1 MQIADQLLTRAL
13 SLALAPHRLN
23 NARSTITS
31 RSKSKS
37 MSKSK
42 KKTWLGVSGA
52 VLCLTAIAFAED
64 WNVVRPNNRP
74 YVTFGNVAQF
84 YQFPEYTRVSRTVS
98 LRSERRTIR
107 AQAGTSELSIN
118 GVRFFTHFPL
128 LNNNGEDLI
137 SVMDVSKIIEPVLR
151 PSRISRPE
159 KVETVILDPGHGGSD
174 QGASSSWGNEKMFTL
189 DVALAARRELIR
201 AGYRVEMTR
210 ATDTAVSLEERVNI
224 ANRFGRAVFVS
235 IHFNSSA
242 GGNGVESY
250 ALAPEGVTSN
260 MSSEHHVSAADVARH
275 AGNAQD
281 ERNIA
286 LTASIHAS
294 VLTRLAAFDRGVRH
308 ARFHVLR
315 DVKIPAVLVEGGF
328 LSSPSEGQKIS
339 TSYYRQRL
347 GAAIAQGIQNYNA
360 AVNYRTQ
367 GASFA
372 VAKVNVPLHTH
383 SITEPL
389 GTEAPIE
396 RKDHPPSISI
406 GGGD

>member
-1 MQIADQLLTRAL
+1 MRTR
-13 SLALAPHRLN
+13 
-23 NARSTITS
+23 
-31 RSKSKS
+31 
-37 MSKSK
+37 
-42 KKTWLGVSGA
+42 KTRTWRRIIFA
-52 VLCLTAIAFAED
+52 ALCLASSCAVSLAED

-74 YVTFGNVAQF
+74 YVSFANVAQF

-98 LRSERRTIR
+98 LRSEHRTIR

-118 GVRFFTHFPL
+118 GVRFLTHFPL
-128 LNNNGEDLI
+128 LNGSNEDLI
-137 SVMDVSKIIEPVLR
+137 SVMDVSKIIEPILR
-151 PSRISRPE
+151 PSRIQKSE
-159 KVETVILDPGHGGSD
+159 KIETVVLDPGHGGAD
-174 QGASSSWGNEKMFTL
+174 QGASSSWGSEKNFTL

-224 ANRFGRAVFVS
+224 ANRFSHAVFVS

-242 GGNGVESY
+242 GGAGVETF

-281 ERNIA
+281 EHNIA
-286 LTASIHAS
+286 LTASIHAM
-294 VLTRLAAFDRGVRH
+294 VLSRLAAFDRGVKH

-328 LSSPSEGQKIS
+328 ISDPAEGQRIS

-347 GAAIAQGIQNYNA
+347 GVAIAQGIQNYNA

-367 GASFA
+367 GTNFA
-372 VAKVNVPLHTH
+372 AAKVNLPPHTH
-383 SITEPL
+383 SISEPL
-389 GTEAPIE
+389 GIDAPIE
-396 RKDHPPSISI
+396 RRDHPPSISI
-406 GGGD
+406 NGGD

>member
-1 MQIADQLLTRAL
+1 
-13 SLALAPHRLN
+13 
-23 NARSTITS
+23 
-31 RSKSKS
+31 

-42 KKTWLGVSGA
+42 KKNWLGVLA
-52 VLCLTAIAFAED
+52 TALCLLLLAVAAPAED
-64 WNVVRPNNRP
+64 WTVLRPNNRP

-151 PSRISRPE
+151 PSRILRSE
-159 KVETVILDPGHGGSD
+159 KVETVVLDPGHGGSD
-174 QGASSSWGNEKMFTL
+174 QGASSSWGSEKFFTL

-210 ATDTAVSLEERVNI
+210 ATDTAVSLEDRVNF
-224 ANRFGRAVFVS
+224 ANRFSRAVFVS

-242 GGNGVESY
+242 GGAGVETF

-260 MSSEHHVSAADVARH
+260 MFSEHHVSASDVARH

-286 LTASIHAS
+286 LTASIHAT
-294 VLTRLAAFDRGVRH
+294 VLSRLAAFDRGVKH

-315 DVKIPAVLVEGGF
+315 DIKIPAVLVEGGF
-328 LSSPSEGQKIS
+328 ISNPVEGERIA

-347 GAAIAQGIQNYNA
+347 GAAIAQGVQNYNA

-367 GASFA
+367 GANFA
-372 VAKVNVPLHTH
+372 VAKVDLPPHARPI
-383 SITEPL
+383 SEPL
-389 GTEAPIE
+389 GADAPPE
-396 RKDHPPSISI
+396 QQNHHPPSISI
-406 GGGD
+406 SAGE

>member
-1 MQIADQLLTRAL
+1 MTADGAARRRYLG
-13 SLALAPHRLN
+13 RLN
-23 NARSTITS
+23 ATQFTITS
-31 RSKSKS
+31 RRMRITKRQRGFAF
-37 MSKSK
+37 
-42 KKTWLGVSGA
+42 TCI
-52 VLCLTAIAFAED
+52 CLLLAAAAFAED
-64 WNVVRPNNRP
+64 WTVVRPNNRP
-74 YVTFGNVAQF
+74 YVTFANVAQF

-107 AQAGTSELSIN
+107 AQAGTSEISIN
-118 GVRFFTHFPL
+118 GVRFFTDFPL
-128 LNNNGEDLI
+128 LNNNNEDLI

-151 PSRISRPE
+151 PSRIQNPE

-174 QGASSSWGNEKMFTL
+174 NGASSSFGSEKIFTL
-189 DVALAARRELIR
+189 DVALIARRELIR

-294 VLTRLAAFDRGVRH
+294 VLSRLAAFDRGVRH

-328 LSSPSEGQKIS
+328 LSDPSEGQRIA

-367 GASFA
+367 GANFA
-372 VAKVNVPLHTH
+372 VAKLDLPMHAR

-389 GTEAPIE
+389 GAGAPIE
-396 RKDHPPSISI
+396 QPPHPPSISI
-406 GGGD
+406 SAGE

>member
-1 MQIADQLLTRAL
+1 MRK
-13 SLALAPHRLN
+13 RLN
-23 NARSTITS
+23 TTAWVMALLLLAT
-31 RSKSKS
+31 
-37 MSKSK
+37 
-42 KKTWLGVSGA
+42 A
-52 VLCLTAIAFAED
+52 VFAQD
-64 WNVVRPNNRP
+64 WTVLRPNNRP

-107 AQAGTSELSIN
+107 AQAGTSEISIN

-151 PSRISRPE
+151 PSRISRSE
-159 KVETVILDPGHGGSD
+159 KVETVVLDPGHGGND
-174 QGASSSWGNEKMFTL
+174 QGASSSWGSEKNFTL
-189 DVALAARRELIR
+189 DVALAARKELIR

-210 ATDTAVSLEERVNI
+210 ATDRAVSLEDRVSF
-224 ANRFGRAVFVS
+224 ANRFSHAVFVS

-242 GGNGVESY
+242 GGAGVETF

-286 LTASIHAS
+286 LTASIHAT
-294 VLTRLAAFDRGVRH
+294 VLSRLAPFDRGVKH

-328 LSSPSEGQKIS
+328 ISNPAEGERIA
-339 TSYYRQRL
+339 TSYYRQQL
-347 GAAIAQGIQNYNA
+347 GLAIAQGVQTYNA
-360 AVNYRTQ
+360 AVNYRTV
-367 GASFA
+367 GANFA
-372 VAKVNVPLHTH
+372 VAKVNLPPH
-383 SITEPL
+383 SRPISEPL
-389 GTEAPIE
+389 GADTPPEAQYH
-396 RKDHPPSISI
+396 HPPSISI
-406 GGGD
+406 SAGE

>member
-1 MQIADQLLTRAL
+1 MSTRKNGNWRRIIVGAL
-13 SLALAPHRLN
+13 CLASLA
-23 NARSTITS
+23 
-31 RSKSKS
+31 
-37 MSKSK
+37 
-42 KKTWLGVSGA
+42 
-52 VLCLTAIAFAED
+52 AIAPAED

-74 YVTFGNVAQF
+74 YVSFANVAQF
-84 YQFPEYTRVSRTVS
+84 YQFPEYTRVNRTVS

-118 GVRFFTHFPL
+118 GVRFFTDFPL
-128 LNNNGEDLI
+128 LNGTNEDLI
-137 SVMDVSKIIEPVLR
+137 SVMDISKIIEPVLR
-151 PSRISRPE
+151 PSRIQ
-159 KVETVILDPGHGGSD
+159 KAQKIETVVLDPGHGGAD
-174 QGASSSWGNEKMFTL
+174 NGASSSWGSEKIFTL

-210 ATDTAVSLEERVNI
+210 STDAAVSLEERVNI
-224 ANRFGRAVFVS
+224 ANRFPHAVFVS

-242 GGNGVESY
+242 GGSGVESF

-281 ERNIA
+281 EHNIA
-286 LTASIHAS
+286 LTASIHAM
-294 VLTRLAAFDRGVRH
+294 VLTRLAAFDRGVKH

-328 LSSPSEGQKIS
+328 ISDPSEGHRIA
-339 TSYYRQRL
+339 TSNYRQRL
-347 GAAIAQGIQNYNA
+347 GVAIAQGIQNYNG

-372 VAKVNVPLHTH
+372 VAKANLPPHAR
-383 SITEPL
+383 SISEPL
-389 GTEAPIE
+389 SADAPVE
-396 RKDHPPSISI
+396 RRDHPPSISI
-406 GGGD
+406 GAGD